1 VLMAPPEAL
10 GGGDVDDVPL
20 EAEPVDEVDT
30 YGFSDLLDVQW
41 QSDIKSLANLLLPIG
56 FITFLRAGKPDGL
69 GGDDALLLQQK
80 CLFLFISIICLGFN
94 VLCRSNLALFRR
106 HWQTI
111 SCFAIWLLVTLFC
124 AARATREVRGA
135 YATSR
140 MFARARARATKI

>member
-1 VLMAPPEAL
+1 MLMAPPEAL
-10 GGGDVDDVPL
+10 GGGGDVDDVPL

-69 GGDDALLLQQK
+69 GGDDALLQQQK
-80 CLFLFISIICLGFN
+80 CLFLCVSIICLGFN
-94 VLCRSNLALFRR
+94 VLCRSTLALFRR
-106 HWQTI
+106 HWQAI
-111 SCFAIWLLVTLFC
+111 SCSAIWLLVTLFC

-135 YATSR
+135 
-140 MFARARARATKI
+140 